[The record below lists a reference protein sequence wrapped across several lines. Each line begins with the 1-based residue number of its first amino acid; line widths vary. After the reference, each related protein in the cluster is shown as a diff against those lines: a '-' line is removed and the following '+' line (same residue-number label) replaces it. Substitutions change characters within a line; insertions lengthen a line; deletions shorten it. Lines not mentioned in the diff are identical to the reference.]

1 MASELFVDNI
11 TGKTGTSGSAPITLS
26 GDTATLGSGVAM
38 AANHSGVK
46 TALNASGTA
55 PIYAARAWVNFNGGK
70 NAAGSSNTD
79 NTNRLI
85 NGSANVTSV
94 LRNAE
99 GDYTITFTT
108 AIPNTFAMTGSV
120 WSGNTDGARGISG
133 VMFATADTTDS
144 GTSCRVFTM
153 YGSNASTNGAKE
165 DPALCTLIFFG

>member
-1 MASELFVDNI
+1 MGSTLKVDNI
-11 TGKTGTSGSAPITLS
+11 VGTSGTSAPITLS
-26 GDTATLGSGVAM
+26 GDTATLGSGADIK
-38 AANHSGVK
+38 AAI
-46 TALNASGTA
+46 NASGTA

-70 NAAGSSNTD
+70 NTAGSSNTD

-108 AIPNTFAMTGSV
+108 AIPNNFAMTGSV

-153 YGSNASTNGAKE
+153 YGSNASTN
-165 DPALCTLIFFG
+165 

>member
-1 MASELFVDNI
+1 MSRSSFLGDLP
-11 TGKTGTSGSAPITLS
+11 TG
-26 GDTATLGSGVAM
+26 
-38 AANHSGVK
+38 
-46 TALNASGTA
+46 GTA

-94 LRNAE
+94 LRNGE

-108 AIPNTFAMTGSV
+108 AIPNNFAMTGSAY
-120 WSGNTDGARGISG
+120 SGNTDGARGISG
-133 VMFATADTTDS
+133 VMLAASDTTDS

-153 YGSNASTNGAKE
+153 YGANASSNGAKE
-165 DPALCTLIFFG
+165 DPPLCTLIFFV